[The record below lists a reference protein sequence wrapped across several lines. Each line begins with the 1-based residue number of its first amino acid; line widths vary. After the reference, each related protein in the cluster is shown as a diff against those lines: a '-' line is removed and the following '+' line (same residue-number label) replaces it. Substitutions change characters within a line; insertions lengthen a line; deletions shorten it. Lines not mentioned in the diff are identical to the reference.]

1 MIVGQRPAGQRVPLI
16 AGNWKMYKTSA
27 EGAAF
32 VTELAG
38 EVEGLD
44 DREIVVARPSPGWP
58 KPCARARATAVKI
71 AAQDIF
77 WEYEGAYTGE
87 VSPSVLADLGVTAVI
102 IGHSERRQYFGETDE
117 NVRKKVDAACL
128 SATHRG
134 VVRLIKGYLT
144 RNG

>member
-1 MIVGQRPAGQRVPLI
+1 MLQEGHRQVRLIGLEPVALSFIVG
-16 AGNWKMYKTSA
+16 
-27 EGAAF
+27 F
-32 VTELAG
+32 
-38 EVEGLD
+38 
-44 DREIVVARPSPGWP
+44 PGWRP
-58 KPCARARATAVKI
+58 VAAEAVRAARATAVKI
-71 AAQDIF
+71 AAQDVF
-77 WEYEGAYTGE
+77 WEDEGAYTGE
-87 VSPSVLADLGVTAVI
+87 VSPSMLADLGVTAVI